1 MPPHIV
7 RYPPIQCNTRERC
20 DQLQI
25 PAAPPAWRVP
35 EGPDNLPAAP
45 MGGGR
50 AWPGFEGKLHHT
62 QRRKRRRCGGR
73 RRVRRARLRS
83 PWAAAGPGRASR
95 RRAER
100 SSRRGGLAGGPPPTG
115 TPSSPATRPDPTA
128 PRTPAAPQATKQ
140 QGQGVGG
147 PGCGTHGRRQGLAG
161 LRGEAP
167 PHTAPQAP
175 PVWRASEGP
184 EGQAAEPVG
193 GGGAWPGFEATRR
206 AKLAARRARGRA
218 AAHGHTKQPGLARHT
233 TRATG
238 PDGAQNISGATSN
251 TIARP
256 GCRRARL
263 RCPWAA
269 AGPGRASRRRAERSS
284 QRGRLA
290 GGPPPT
296 GTPSSPA

>member
-25 PAAPPAWRVP
+25 PAAPPAWRAP

-62 QRRKRRRCGGR
+62 QRRKRRRRGGR
-73 RRVRRARLRS
+73 RRVRRAKAGFEIDHSEPQARVWRS
-83 PWAAAGPGRASR
+83 
-95 RRAER
+95 
-100 SSRRGGLAGGPPPTG
+100 RGH
-115 TPSSPATRPDPTA
+115 PDPKA
-128 PRTPAAPQATKQ
+128 PGTLAVPQATKQ

-147 PGCGTHGRRQGLAG
+147 PGCGTHGRRQGMTE

-167 PHTAPQAP
+167 PHTATQAT
-175 PVWRASEGP
+175 PVWRAPEGP
-184 EGQAAEPVG
+184 EGTGGLRDRPLRAEGSRV
-193 GGGAWPGFEATRR
+193 AIS
-206 AKLAARRARGRA
+206 RA
-218 AAHGHTKQPGLARHT
+218 AGPEGAR
-233 TRATG
+233 
-238 PDGAQNISGATSN
+238 NISGATSN
-251 TIARP
+251 KTARP
-256 GCRRARL
+256 GRRRARL
-263 RCPWAA
+263 RCPWAV

-296 GTPSSPA
+296 GTPSSPT

>member
-25 PAAPPAWRVP
+25 PAAPP
-35 EGPDNLPAAP
+35 
-45 MGGGR
+45 
-50 AWPGFEGKLHHT
+50 
-62 QRRKRRRCGGR
+62 
-73 RRVRRARLRS
+73 VRRA
-83 PWAAAGPGRASR
+83 P
-95 RRAER
+95 
-100 SSRRGGLAGGPPPTG
+100 
-115 TPSSPATRPDPTA
+115 
-128 PRTPAAPQATKQ
+128 
-140 QGQGVGG
+140 
-147 PGCGTHGRRQGLAG
+147 
-161 LRGEAP
+161 
-167 PHTAPQAP
+167 
-175 PVWRASEGP
+175 EGP
-184 EGQAAEPVG
+184 EGTAAEPVG
-193 GGGAWPGFEATRR
+193 GGGAWPGFETTRR
-206 AKLAARRARGRA
+206 AKLAARTARGRA

-238 PDGAQNISGATSN
+238 PDGTQNISGATSN
-251 TIARP
+251 KTARP

-296 GTPSSPA
+296 GTPSSPATRPGPTAPGTPAAPQPTRARHAETPPRRLNCLPFLGHRN

>member
-25 PAAPPAWRVP
+25 PAAPPAWRAP

-100 SSRRGGLAGGPPPTG
+100 SSQRGRRAGGPPPTG
-115 TPSSPATRPDPTA
+115 APSSPARQVRPSGARNTSSATSAARTCAERNPYSPRNALIAGISRTACTRP
-128 PRTPAAPQATKQ
+128 
-140 QGQGVGG
+140 
-147 PGCGTHGRRQGLAG
+147 
-161 LRGEAP
+161 
-167 PHTAPQAP
+167 
-175 PVWRASEGP
+175 
-184 EGQAAEPVG
+184 
-193 GGGAWPGFEATRR
+193 
-206 AKLAARRARGRA
+206 AR
-218 AAHGHTKQPGLARHT
+218 
-233 TRATG
+233 
-238 PDGAQNISGATSN
+238 
-251 TIARP
+251 
-256 GCRRARL
+256 
-263 RCPWAA
+263 
-269 AGPGRASRRRAERSS
+269 
-284 QRGRLA
+284 
-290 GGPPPT
+290 
-296 GTPSSPA
+296 

>member
-25 PAAPPAWRVP
+25 PAAPPAWRAP

-73 RRVRRARLRS
+73 RRVQRARLRC
-83 PWAAAGPGRASR
+83 PWA
-95 RRAER
+95 
-100 SSRRGGLAGGPPPTG
+100 
-115 TPSSPATRPDPTA
+115 
-128 PRTPAAPQATKQ
+128 
-140 QGQGVGG
+140 
-147 PGCGTHGRRQGLAG
+147 
-161 LRGEAP
+161 
-167 PHTAPQAP
+167 
-175 PVWRASEGP
+175 
-184 EGQAAEPVG
+184 

-218 AAHGHTKQPGLARHT
+218 AAHGHTKQPGHA
-233 TRATG
+233 AG
-238 PDGAQNISGATSN
+238 PDGAQNTSGATSN
-251 TIARP
+251 KTARP

-263 RCPWAA
+263 RHPWAA
-269 AGPGRASRRRAERSS
+269 AEPGRASRGSS
-284 QRGRLA
+284 TTHSDTSAAGVEGA
-290 GGPPPT
+290 GGP
-296 GTPSSPA
+296 GCGARGRRRGLAGLRGDAPSEARGADGSRAGRRPRAHQAARPSKAHQAARPQHTRPHTIQA